1 MAGEQVA
8 ELPAPLRKWVQ
19 ARAEETGR
27 QPAEVLARAAA
38 AYRLLDEHEDLLPEP
53 LASDGAVEADLG
65 EIDELSDRAAAL
77 DDRTESL
84 DGRVAA
90 LEDDLDEKIR
100 DVRERVIQVKRET
113 DEKAPTDHEHPD
125 LSAELDATADR
136 AEDAVETAEEALSEM
151 ETIRSEFDDLDDAV
165 EDGFDNYEDI
175 LRGLKDAADDVRSR
189 TNRLASALTELG
201 DRVAGLEAKQRLRDD
216 VEDLQR
222 EANEKGVAK
231 ATCGAC
237 ESTIQ
242 IGLLSK
248 ARCPHC
254 EATYDGIDT
263 DTGFFSPASLTVA
276 ERPALEGDVEEDDPN
291 DRHGTPTDLNLTGE
305 S

>member
-8 ELPAPLRKWVQ
+8 ELPAPLRKWVET
-19 ARAEETGR
+19 RAEETGR
-27 QPAEVLARAAA
+27 QPDEVLARAAA

-53 LASDGAVEADLG
+53 LASDGAIEADLG
-65 EIDELSDRAAAL
+65 EIDDLSERAATL

-84 DGRVAA
+84 DERVAA
-90 LEDDLDEKIR
+90 LEDDLDEKIQ

-113 DEKAPTDHEHPD
+113 DEKAVADHEHPD
-125 LSAELDATADR
+125 LAAELDATAER
-136 AEDAVETAEEALSEM
+136 AEDAAETATEALTEM

-201 DRVAGLEAKQRLRDD
+201 DRVAGLEAKQRLRED
-216 VEDLQR
+216 VEELQR

-231 ATCGAC
+231 AKCSAC

-254 EATYDGIDT
+254 ETAYEGIDT
-263 DTGFFSPASLTVA
+263 DTGFFRPASLVAA
-276 ERPALEGDVEEDDPN
+276 ERPALEGEVDDDSD
-291 DRHGTPTDLNLTGE
+291 DRTGSPTDLDLTGG